1 VFNLKGL
8 FISIFFSL
16 KKMKLSSVLK
26 LFWLDFSMEDGEK
39 PFAADRAKTGR
50 SSCKKCKQKIESGAL
65 RIARVQPNP
74 FGGDGGT
81 MKAWH
86 HVACFFA
93 AQAKARASTKKME
106 QPDED
111 VQGWDALTKED
122 QQEILAQLPPEAA
135 EQAKKAPNK
144 TPKSPAANKTPK
156 SPVAKK
162 SPEKSPE
169 KKAASQQSN
178 GEARNFLYLRHST
191 GQ

>member
-1 VFNLKGL
+1 MDDN
-8 FISIFFSL
+8 
-16 KKMKLSSVLK
+16 
-26 LFWLDFSMEDGEK
+26 EK

-50 SSCKKCKQKIESGAL
+50 AGCKKCKQKIESGAL

-111 VQGWDALTKED
+111 VQGWDALSEED
-122 QQEILAQLPPEAA
+122 QQEILAQLPPEAS
-135 EQAKKAPNK
+135 EKAKK
-144 TPKSPAANKTPK
+144 TPKSPSPKKTSK
-156 SPVAKK
+156 SPSAKK

-169 KKAASQQSN
+169 KKVASQQSN
-178 GEARNFLYLRHST
+178 GEAWIFLCLRHSP
-191 GQ
+191 GNKLLLIGNMGERKQVKWPIA